1 MSVYPPTP
9 SGVERVRPATITNN
23 HSPSPASEQG
33 SIHHLVQS
41 PDTDPCLLGQPSIQ
55 AANIT
60 DDPSPSRTSGHL
72 PLNQPINQPTNQ
84 TTNSPNTPKP
94 PGSQPLTLS
103 LQHSPQPSV
112 SRPSQPTLAPGLQ
125 PQALVINLQS
135 PAPAIQPQTA
145 PASRLVVG
153 DWWLETGDWW
163 LETGGWGLETKG
175 SDLESN

>member
-1 MSVYPPTP
+1 MDTDTHTHTYIYIYMYPPTP
-9 SGVERVRPATITNN
+9 SGVERVGAPSITNN
-23 HSPSPASEQG
+23 PSPSPASEQG

-94 PGSQPLTLS
+94 PGSQPLILS
-103 LQHSPQPSV
+103 LQLSPRPSVSSPQP
-112 SRPSQPTLAPGLQ
+112 
-125 PQALVINLQS
+125 IS
-135 PAPAIQPQTA
+135 PWPRTSSPPIAC
-145 PASRLVVG
+145 
-153 DWWLETGDWW
+153 
-163 LETGGWGLETKG
+163 
-175 SDLESN
+175 